1 MSLDGKQCSGD
12 EVGEAGRSSRTQE
25 RQDAEE
31 PAEGGR
37 DESWDPEFLVP
48 GGEEDEEDEDY
59 VPENINAET
68 ILYHIGMIDMTA
80 QPEIFL
86 NNVRD
91 MVIFIDDSI
100 IRASLNQMP
109 ESSGTPPA
117 TREMIDAVEKRA
129 YDGSTELMTESCVIC
144 HESYAAGDEILYLP
158 CKHEYHSDC
167 VSTWLLKQ
175 NSCPICRRPIPP
187 VPEGN

>member
-1 MSLDGKQCSGD
+1 
-12 EVGEAGRSSRTQE
+12 
-25 RQDAEE
+25 
-31 PAEGGR
+31 
-37 DESWDPEFLVP
+37 
-48 GGEEDEEDEDY
+48 
-59 VPENINAET
+59 
-68 ILYHIGMIDMTA
+68 MIDMTA